1 MVTTPL
7 DGQLQTREL
16 TYIIKLDAETD
27 AIKEIAMK
35 TKKSRPNSFSHRY
48 MFILLDPTATVVSG
62 GQGVTNVTTNPQ
74 TFTYAPNTPGS
85 YKVSLTNLP
94 NDISQTPAGFT
105 VLPAPTL
112 STYTGDCTTSK
123 TQFNLGETVC

>member
-48 MFILLDPTATVVSG
+48 IFVLLVALITASAIVAVPVYSARAG
-62 GQGVTNVTTNPQ
+62 LFSRKGVD
-74 TFTYAPNTPGS
+74 S
-85 YKVSLTNLP
+85 K
-94 NDISQTPAGFT
+94 
-105 VLPAPTL
+105 
-112 STYTGDCTTSK
+112 SK
-123 TQFNLGETVC
+123 TSVEHAQVKKYAFVHKWLS